1 MGFKSLENH
10 NPFVYVSLVL
20 FSLLIARYVL
30 VNRPGRMRIYALMVG
45 PRAMTSILGLGLASL
60 VLAIVFEVYF
70 RVYKCRV
77 SHRFYEENIS
87 LAVQVL
93 SILKQAQVPY
103 WLDYATLL
111 CALRGQTI
119 NAWDHDT
126 DFSTIHPDYRS
137 STIEA
142 FITLFKSHGLDI
154 GWFESR
160 NLIQIWKPGNK
171 GSGGHIDMWLWT
183 PTTHSKWSSSQLS
196 SSASLPPPPSSSVSS
211 SLTASWSSWWASSSK
226 SDTVWL
232 KTSEEGVVYNPR
244 HWTDIFPLVNMTWLG
259 ISVTIPRLSHAISEA
274 EFQVYDGSYMVP
286 AVFRGDCFHN
296 FFNARFAY

>member
-87 LAVQVL
+87 LAVQ
-93 SILKQAQVPY
+93 
-103 WLDYATLL
+103 
-111 CALRGQTI
+111 TI

-171 GSGGHIDMWLWT
+171 GSGGHIDMWLWS

-196 SSASLPPPPSSSVSS
+196 SSASLPPPPPSSVSS